1 MKELPR
7 KLLHDLRDVKGF
19 DEAAFI
25 AAHQQLA
32 VTSVRLNL
40 FKPAPVFE
48 TAQSVP
54 WCKEGRYLD
63 ARPSFTLDPY
73 FHGGAYYVQEASS
86 MFLAHMFRSLVGD
99 RKGLRVLDLCAAPG
113 GKSTLLASLLDRTS
127 LLVSNE
133 VIRSRASILEENM
146 TRWGCMNT
154 WVTSNDPKDLSKLP
168 GYFDVMVVDAPCS
181 GSGLFRKDEDA
192 LDEWSEANVQL
203 CAQRQQRIVA
213 DAWPSLKE
221 GGILIYATCSYSPQE
236 DEEILDWLASD
247 MGAETLEVELPAEWG
262 VVKTSSEKANFTGY
276 RFSPDKVK
284 GEGFFIAAVRKKA
297 EADEVKQP
305 KFKSGH
311 DKKIFQQA
319 SYLLTEE
326 EYICIKTGDEYSVI
340 LAEHEVDIHIIQTG
354 LYLRKTGTSIGQPG
368 AKEWLPAHDI
378 ALSIERIKDLPKIE
392 VRKEQA
398 LLFLKK
404 EDFNIPNHDKGWYL
418 ISYNGLGLG
427 WVKALG
433 NRFNNY
439 LPKHWRIRMDISGA
453 DWA

>member
-1 MKELPR
+1 M
-7 KLLHDLRDVKGF
+7 
-19 DEAAFI
+19 
-25 AAHQQLA
+25 
-32 VTSVRLNL
+32 
-40 FKPAPVFE
+40 
-48 TAQSVP
+48 
-54 WCKEGRYLD
+54 
-63 ARPSFTLDPY
+63 
-73 FHGGAYYVQEASS
+73 
-86 MFLAHMFRSLVGD
+86 
-99 RKGLRVLDLCAAPG
+99 
-113 GKSTLLASLLDRTS
+113 
-127 LLVSNE
+127 
-133 VIRSRASILEENM
+133 
-146 TRWGCMNT
+146 
-154 WVTSNDPKDLSKLP
+154 
-168 GYFDVMVVDAPCS
+168 
-181 GSGLFRKDEDA
+181 
-192 LDEWSEANVQL
+192 
-203 CAQRQQRIVA
+203 
-213 DAWPSLKE
+213 
-221 GGILIYATCSYSPQE
+221 
-236 DEEILDWLASD
+236 
-247 MGAETLEVELPAEWG
+247 
-262 VVKTSSEKANFTGY
+262 
-276 RFSPDKVK
+276 K

-297 EADEVKQP
+297 EADEVNQP

-340 LAEHEVDIHIIQTG
+340 LAEHEVDIHIIQKG

-439 LPKHWRIRMDISGA
+439 LPKHWRIRMDINEME
-453 DWA
+453 